1 MVTQWKKDRAT
12 KQLYGKMG
20 YRRVFNFPKTAL
32 PRKLTLGENPR
43 QMSKTSLKRLHTV
56 FSLEEE
62 KKLVFYLIEIG
73 DLLFGLTT
81 KDMYK

>member
-1 MVTQWKKDRAT
+1 M
-12 KQLYGKMG
+12 KQSYRKMG
-20 YRRVFNFPKTAL
+20 FHRVLAVFNFPKTAL
-32 PRKLTLGENPR
+32 PRKLALGENPQ
-43 QMSKTSLKRLHTV
+43 QMWKTSLSPLHTV

-62 KKLVFYLIEIG
+62 QELVFYLIEIG

>member
-1 MVTQWKKDRAT
+1 MGDRRVLA
-12 KQLYGKMG
+12 
-20 YRRVFNFPKTAL
+20 VFNFPKTAL

-43 QMSKTSLKRLHTV
+43 QMSKTSLRPLHTV

-62 KKLVFYLIEIG
+62 KELVFYLIEIG

-81 KDMYK
+81 KDMCK